1 MSLYKSLRLFVTVGQ
16 ISGLA
21 PFSMRHDPIRFQRN
35 RCCEMITFF
44 WFMVNFVVIAII
56 LTFFNDL
63 ITAGSK
69 SALGR
74 ALLYVMLI
82 MNYVHTMVALAENYF
97 KRDRNINMLN
107 AICDLNVNFEKELE
121 ILMDFDGLKKVY
133 RDALILWFIEIVM
146 LVMLNVLRFREA
158 GTAEVTNFSVFFMP
172 TYVFGALSYFLSTTS
187 VALVRFS
194 VDVMAIYLNEATKN
208 SGFIIRDDSQE
219 PAQSDTINAKKPAVT
234 IEKLYFIKGSFSR
247 LWEISIAVSNL
258 MNLAMPIGCINEFLI
273 LVFNGY
279 WMFFYLLNNFRVPLL
294 FYTFVATWG
303 MSALTNLIFVANSC
317 TQAVDKV
324 IFFSYLKNKIKIN
337 PNF

>member
-1 MSLYKSLRLFVTVGQ
+1 MSLYKSLRLFITVGQ

-35 RCCEMITFF
+35 RCCEMITIF
-44 WFMVNFVVIAII
+44 WFLVNFVVIVTI

-69 SALGR
+69 SALGQ

-82 MNYVHTMVALAENYF
+82 MNYVHTMVALMENYL
-97 KRDRNINMLN
+97 KRERNINLLN

-133 RDALILWFIEIVM
+133 RNALILWFIEIV
-146 LVMLNVLRFREA
+146 LLIILNVLRFEEA

-194 VDVMAIYLNEATKN
+194 VDVMSIYIDENTKN

-219 PAQSDTINAKKPAVT
+219 PPEYDTLNAKKPIIDT
-234 IEKLYFIKGSFSR
+234 KRLYFIKRSFSR
-247 LWEISIAVSNL
+247 MWEISLAVSNL

-279 WMFFYLLNNFRVPLL
+279 WMFFYLLNNLRVPLL
-294 FYTFVATWG
+294 FYVFVAMWG
-303 MSALTNLIFVANSC
+303 VSALTNLIFVANSC
-317 TQAVDKV
+317 TQAVGKV
-324 IFFSYLKNKIKIN
+324 IFSIFEK
-337 PNF
+337 